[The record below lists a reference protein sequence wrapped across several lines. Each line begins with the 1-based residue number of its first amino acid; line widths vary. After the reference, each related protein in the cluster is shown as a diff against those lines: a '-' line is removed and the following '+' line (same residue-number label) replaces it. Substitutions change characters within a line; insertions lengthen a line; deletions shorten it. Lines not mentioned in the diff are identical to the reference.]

1 MQISPLGTVPKKDG
15 SLRLILDLSSPRGLS
30 VNDGIDRDEFS
41 TSYSSFDEAV
51 DLVRS
56 LGPGSYMAKIDI
68 KHAFRLCPVRVAD
81 FYLLGM
87 FWQGNYFIDTR
98 LPFGSRSSP
107 YIFNTLAKALCWA
120 IIHVCNILGVLH
132 YLDDFFLASSSQ
144 SSCQRD
150 FDTILNFFRFL
161 GVPISE
167 DKLVSPSTLLV
178 YLGIEI
184 DSVVGL
190 IRLPSDKLA
199 DIQALLRQMLQR
211 HKCRKRDLLS
221 LIGKLSFASKVI
233 KPGRLFL
240 RHLIDLSTK
249 VDNLNKFIVLNKQVK
264 EDLKWWLRALS
275 ESNGV
280 SFFQEPFTTSHDLQL
295 FTDASGIGFG
305 ACFGSHWFSH
315 AWPPSFHSHSINFKE
330 LFAVVV
336 AFEVWQVH
344 FTNKQIRFFCDN
356 LTICNLWRTHA
367 VRNPDILRLIRHL
380 FFRAVQVNC
389 NILLTHIP
397 GFKNIQADLLS
408 RLQVDRLQRVFPGMD
423 PVSTPIPDIVWTI

>member
-1 MQISPLGTVPKKDG
+1 MGLPVSSSPVNPHRLRYVLQHHPNRNVVEYLYNGLVNGFDIGYRGPILDGVTKNLKSASAHPEEVTSILNKEVQRGHTLGPFAVKPFSNLQISPLGTIPKKDG

-178 YLGIEI
+178 GPT
-184 DSVVGL
+184 S
-190 IRLPSDKLA
+190 
-199 DIQALLRQMLQR
+199 QR
-211 HKCRKRDLLS
+211 
-221 LIGKLSFASKVI
+221 
-233 KPGRLFL
+233 
-240 RHLIDLSTK
+240 
-249 VDNLNKFIVLNKQVK
+249 
-264 EDLKWWLRALS
+264 
-275 ESNGV
+275 
-280 SFFQEPFTTSHDLQL
+280 
-295 FTDASGIGFG
+295 
-305 ACFGSHWFSH
+305 
-315 AWPPSFHSHSINFKE
+315 
-330 LFAVVV
+330 
-336 AFEVWQVH
+336 
-344 FTNKQIRFFCDN
+344 
-356 LTICNLWRTHA
+356 
-367 VRNPDILRLIRHL
+367 
-380 FFRAVQVNC
+380 
-389 NILLTHIP
+389 
-397 GFKNIQADLLS
+397 
-408 RLQVDRLQRVFPGMD
+408 
-423 PVSTPIPDIVWTI
+423 